1 LLIFD
6 LICIFI
12 ACFEFYFII
21 KDSPM
26 SKANALHRPLR
37 ILQCGLGPLGI
48 MLLRH
53 LAARRGFELAGL
65 VDNAPQLAGK
75 FLADV
80 AEIPGIKNLP
90 IHASIQEA
98 VRETNPDVCIIMT
111 VSDLVRIEAQITEA
125 ISAGVHV
132 VSTCEELSHPWV
144 RDAAMA
150 ERLDQL
156 ARKHGRCILGTGV
169 NPGFLMDFLPVT
181 LTGLC
186 HRVDSILVERYQNAS
201 ARRLPFQEKIGA
213 GLSLA
218 EFEKKHQEGKLRH
231 VGLEESLHF
240 IASEL
245 GWKLD
250 RAEDVLEPV
259 LATNEIQTAHFKVPV
274 GNAIGVRQTGS
285 GFRDGRKV
293 IELVFHAALE
303 LSDPRDR
310 IVIEGEPRIDS
321 TIAGGVQGDIATC
334 SITLN
339 ACRRI
344 GNASPGLQHMSSLPG
359 FSWKDGPE

>member
-1 LLIFD
+1 MN
-6 LICIFI
+6 
-12 ACFEFYFII
+12 
-21 KDSPM
+21 SP
-26 SKANALHRPLR
+26 KPLR

-48 MLLRH
+48 LLLQR
-53 LAARRGFELAGL
+53 LAARRGFQLVGL
-65 VDNAPQLAGK
+65 VDKAPHLAGK
-75 FLADV
+75 YLQDITP
-80 AEIPGIKNLP
+80 IPGLENLP
-90 IHASIQEA
+90 VHSSIAQA
-98 VRETNPDVCIIMT
+98 VADTKPDVCIIMT
-111 VSDLVRIEAQITEA
+111 VSDLVRIEAQINEA

-150 ERLDQL
+150 DRLDQL
-156 ARKHGRCILGTGV
+156 ARKHGRSILGTGV

-201 ARRLPFQEKIGA
+201 ARRLPFQAKIGA
-213 GLSLA
+213 GLSIA
-218 EFEKKHQEGKLRH
+218 DFEKKHREGSLRH

-240 IASEL
+240 IASQI

-259 LATNEIQTAHFKVPV
+259 LATEEIQTAHFTVPA
-274 GNAIGVRQTGS
+274 GHAIGVRQTGS
-285 GFRDGRKV
+285 GFLNGRKV

-339 ACRRI
+339 ACHRI
-344 GNASPGLQHMSSLPG
+344 VNASPGLHHMSSLPG
-359 FSWKDGPE
+359 FSWKDGADELNH